1 MRVTRKRFRVLL
13 LAAIVAAIAV
23 PVGFALSLEP
33 APPAPRYTAA
43 VAPAAIVL
51 TGVPMEGNAS
61 SGWLGSLPDVP
72 DPVKLVIVG
81 TSLFGLAA
89 VVRKAT

>member
-1 MRVTRKRFRVLL
+1 MRVMRKRFRVLL

-33 APPAPRYTAA
+33 AASATYHATP
-43 VAPAAIVL
+43 VAPAAMVL
-51 TGVPMEGNAS
+51 TSLPIDGAEG
-61 SGWLGSLPDVP
+61 SGWFRSLADVP
-72 DPVKLVIVG
+72 DSVKLVIVG